1 MSYPVDSQGP
11 SPTARRRVGVIG
23 VGRAGVAIATAL
35 ARAGHQT
42 VSACAVSDASQ
53 LRARQLLPG
62 VPVMSAP
69 AVLAEAD
76 LVLLT
81 VRDDALA
88 EVVTRLAAAGASFP
102 GRILAHASGYHGLR
116 VLDEATRRGALPLAM
131 HPVMT
136 FTGRPDDVD
145 KMGGIYFGVTAPEE
159 LKPLARALV
168 TGMGGN
174 PVFIDEPNRALYH
187 AAIAGA
193 ANHLVTL
200 TAQAAELLSK
210 AGVPDPNPMLRPILF
225 EALDNALR
233 LGDLGLTGPVARG
246 DAETIAGH
254 IDALSQVSAAAL
266 RAYLAL
272 AELTA
277 NRALGVGILAQPRAQ
292 DVLDMLAGAQR

>member
-1 MSYPVDSQGP
+1 MPDPVDAQGLP
-11 SPTARRRVGVIG
+11 RTARRRVGVIG
-23 VGRAGVAIATAL
+23 VGRAGVAMATAL
-35 ARAGHQT
+35 ARAGHGT
-42 VSACAVSDASQ
+42 VAACAVSESSR

-88 EVVTRLAAAGASFP
+88 GVVTRLAAAGAAFS

-136 FTGRPDDVD
+136 FTGRPEDVD
-145 KMGGIYFGVTAPEE
+145 KMAGICFGVTAPED
-159 LKPLARALV
+159 LKPVAQALV
-168 TGMGGN
+168 TAMGGK

-200 TAQAAELLSK
+200 TAQAAELLGK
-210 AGVPDPNPMLRPILF
+210 AGVPDPNPMLRPILS

-254 IDALSQVSAAAL
+254 IDALGQVSAPAL
-266 RAYLAL
+266 LAYLAL
-272 AELTA
+272 AKLTA
-277 NRALGVGILAQPRAQ
+277 DRALAVGILAQPGAQ
-292 DVLDMLAGAQR
+292 HVLDMLAGAQR